1 MRSLTLPALH
11 ATHAGIWLA
20 GADGQPREAS
30 RGEAIARAAETPH
43 IVLNAPL
50 VGQRLGY
57 PELSGLDLLELF
69 AFIHPARFAVPT
81 VAGLSRKLGLEVPP
95 SEADAAVALQQITER
110 LLSVLDDSDW
120 REREGAWTSNAT
132 LHRLGWGWAPLIG
145 ARLERPERG
154 ERMLFSRLKQ
164 WDETAGRPPPRTVLV
179 NPADTRAKLDQLTG
193 RAEAREG
200 QRAMAEAVT
209 QVFAPKPAKAT
220 PNVLLAE
227 AGTGIGKTLAY
238 LAPASLW
245 AEQAGG
251 AVWVSTFTKAL
262 QRQLDA
268 EGPKLFAEPEE
279 RARRIVVRKG
289 RENYLCLLNLED
301 ALQGAFTG
309 RAAVLA
315 QLVGRWA
322 AYSKDGDMVGGDLP
336 GWLPSLFRRAGAAAL
351 TDRRGECVYAGCPH
365 YRRCFIE
372 RAERASREADIVIA
386 NHALVMINAARARE
400 DAPGRILFDEGHHLF
415 DAADSTFAIAF
426 GGQEAIELRRW
437 IVGPEGRSRGRRR
450 GLAARLMDVAS
461 YDEEG
466 AQALDAAVEAARAL
480 PSDGWLQRL
489 VEGAPFGAVEQLLSE
504 VRGTVYTRSKAQ
516 EAGYGLET
524 ELAEPDGALV
534 SAAAAAADL
543 LETLNKPLAALA
555 RRLEA
560 VLEDGP
566 DWLDS
571 QARAR
576 VEGAI
581 RGLSW
586 RRETLAA
593 WIALLA
599 RIGGEGD
606 PEFVD
611 WLAVDRVDGREY
623 DVAIHRRWL
632 DPTKPLA
639 AAVLAP
645 AEGVLVTSA
654 TLRAG
659 EDWSAA
665 DARTGALHLPN
676 PAAHFEAES
685 PFDYAGCSEVLIVTD
700 VKQGDI
706 PSLAGAYA
714 RLIAA
719 AKGGTL
725 GLFTAIQRLKAVHA
739 RIADRLARD
748 GLPLLA
754 QHVDPIDAGTLVDIF
769 RDDPRASL
777 LGTDALRD
785 GVDVPGESL
794 RLVVMERVPWPRPTV
809 LHAARRMA
817 GGGSAYDDRVVRAR
831 LAQAFGRLIR
841 RQGDCGVFVIL
852 SAAMP
857 SRLLK
862 AFPPGV
868 PVTRL
873 PLDEAIARV
882 EQFLP
887 EQARGGEPAKLVEG
901 SAVVSPHPSTTEL
914 TLGGSLPR
922 SGEDQE

>member
-1 MRSLTLPALH
+1 VRSLPLPALH

-20 GADGQPREAS
+20 NGDGEVREAS

-43 IVLNAPL
+43 IILNAPL

-81 VAGLSRKLGLEVPP
+81 AAGLSRALGLEPP
-95 SEADAAVALQQITER
+95 GTDADAALALVRIADG
-110 LLSVLDDSDW
+110 LLSVLAGSDW

-145 ARLERPERG
+145 SRLERPERG
-154 ERMLFSRLKQ
+154 ERMLFSRLQQ
-164 WDETAGRPPPRTVLV
+164 WEEAGERPPPRTVLV
-179 NPADTRAKLDQLTG
+179 DAEDARDKLDRLTG
-193 RAEAREG
+193 RIEPREG
-200 QRAMAEAVT
+200 QKAMAEAVT
-209 QVFAPKPAKAT
+209 QVFNPKRAKDAP
-220 PNVLLAE
+220 NLLLAE

-245 AEQAGG
+245 AEKSGG
-251 AVWVSTFTKAL
+251 TVWVSTFTKAL
-262 QRQLDA
+262 QRQLDG
-268 EGPKLFAEPEE
+268 EGPKLFADADE
-279 RARRIVVRKG
+279 RARKIVVRKG

-301 ALQGAFTG
+301 ALQGAFAG
-309 RAAVLA
+309 RAAILA

-322 AYSKDGDMVGGDLP
+322 AYTKDGDMVGGDLP
-336 GWLPSLFRRAGAAAL
+336 GWLPSLFRRAGATAL

-372 RAERASREADIVIA
+372 RAERASRDADLVIA
-386 NHALVMINAARARE
+386 NHALVMVNAARARE
-400 DAPGRILFDEGHHLF
+400 DAPGRIMFDEGHHLF
-415 DAADSTFAIAF
+415 DAADSTFAVAF
-426 GGQEAIELRRW
+426 GGQEAIEMRRW

-466 AQALDAAVEAARAL
+466 ARALDAAVEAAKAL
-480 PSDGWLQRL
+480 PSDGWLQRII
-489 VEGAPFGAVEQLLSE
+489 EGSPFGPVEALLSE
-504 VRGTVYTRSKAQ
+504 VRGMVYARAKAQ

-534 SAAAAAADL
+534 SAASGAAEI
-543 LETLNKPLAALA
+543 LESLAKPLAALS

-560 VLEDGP
+560 VLEDAP
-566 DWLDS
+566 DWLDT

-576 VEGAI
+576 VDGAI

-586 RRETLAA
+586 RRETLSA
-593 WIALLA
+593 WVAVLA
-599 RIGGEGD
+599 RIGGEAD

-611 WLAVDRVDGREY
+611 WLAVERVDGREY

-639 AAVLAP
+639 AAVIAP
-645 AEGVLVTSA
+645 ADGVLVTSA
-654 TLRAG
+654 TLRGG
-659 EDWSAA
+659 EGWPAA
-665 DARTGALHLPN
+665 EARTGALHLPS
-676 PAAHFEAES
+676 PTGHFEAES
-685 PFDYAGCSEVLIVTD
+685 PFDYGACSEVLIVND
-700 VKQGDI
+700 LKGGDI
-706 PSLAGAYA
+706 PALAGAYA
-714 RLIAA
+714 RLIEAA
-719 AKGGTL
+719 NGGTL
-725 GLFTAIQRLKAVHA
+725 GLFTAVQRLKAVHA
-739 RIADRLARD
+739 RIADRLARA

-769 RDDPRASL
+769 RDDPHASL

-841 RQGDCGVFVIL
+841 RQGDSGVFVVL
-852 SAAMP
+852 SAAFP
-857 SRLLK
+857 SRLLS

-868 PVTRL
+868 AVRRV
-873 PLDEAIARV
+873 PLDQAIARV
-882 EQFLP
+882 EERLHGVVAP
-887 EQARGGEPAKLVEG
+887 MVEELVE
-901 SAVVSPHPSTTEL
+901 
-914 TLGGSLPR
+914 
-922 SGEDQE
+922 

>member
-1 MRSLTLPALH
+1 MPAPLPLPALH

-20 GADGQPREAS
+20 SGEGEVREAS
-30 RGEAIARAAETPH
+30 RGEAISRAAETPH
-43 IVLNAPL
+43 IILNAPL

-69 AFIHPARFAVPT
+69 AFIHPAKFAVPT
-81 VAGLSRKLGLEVPP
+81 VAGLCRSVGLEPP
-95 SEADAAVALQQITER
+95 ASEAEAASALQHIAER
-110 LLSVLDDSDW
+110 LLAVLADPDW
-120 REREGAWTSNAT
+120 REREGAWTANVT
-132 LHRLGWGWAPLIG
+132 LHRLGWSWAPLIG

-164 WDETAGRPPPRTVLV
+164 WDEAAERQPPRTVALD
-179 NPADTRAKLDQLTG
+179 PAEARAKLDALTG

-209 QVFAPKPAKAT
+209 QVFAPKPAKGA
-220 PNVLLAE
+220 PNLLLAE

-238 LAPASLW
+238 LAPAALW

-268 EGPKLFAEPEE
+268 EGPKLFADAEE
-279 RARRIVVRKG
+279 RARKIVVRKG

-301 ALQGAFTG
+301 ALQGAFAG

-322 AYSKDGDMVGGDLP
+322 AYTKDGDMVGGDLP
-336 GWLPSLFRRAGAAAL
+336 GWLPSLFRRAGSTAL

-365 YRRCFIE
+365 YRRCFVE
-372 RAERASREADIVIA
+372 RAERASREADLVIA

-400 DAPGRILFDEGHHLF
+400 DAPARILFDEGHHLF
-415 DAADSTFAIAF
+415 DAADSTFAVTF

-450 GLAARLMDVAS
+450 GLAARLLDVAS

-466 AQALDAAVEAARAL
+466 GRALESAIDAAKAL
-480 PSDGWLQRL
+480 PSDGWIQRL
-489 VEGAPFGAVEQLLSE
+489 VEGSPFGPIEALLSE
-504 VRGTVYTRSKAQ
+504 VRGVVYARSKAQ

-534 SAAAAAADL
+534 SQSAAAMQQ
-543 LETLNKPLAALA
+543 LETLQKPLAALG

-560 VLEDGP
+560 VLEDAP

-599 RIGGEGD
+599 RIGGGAD

-611 WLAVDRVDGREY
+611 WLAVERVDGREY

-645 AEGVLVTSA
+645 ADGVLVTSA
-654 TLRAG
+654 TLRGG
-659 EDWSAA
+659 EDWPSAE
-665 DARTGALHLPN
+665 ARTGAAHLQI
-676 PAAHFEAES
+676 PARHFEAES
-685 PFDYAGCSEVLIVTD
+685 PFDYAGCSEVLVVTD
-700 VKQGDI
+700 IGPGDI
-706 PSLAGAYA
+706 PALAGAYA
-714 RLIAA
+714 RLIEAA
-719 AKGGTL
+719 GGGTL

-739 RIADRLARD
+739 RIADRLARA

-841 RQGDCGVFVIL
+841 RQGDCGTFVIL

-868 PVTRL
+868 PVSRV

-882 EQFLP
+882 GQFLP
-887 EQARGGEPAKLVEG
+887 GTGRWQREALTEG
-901 SAVVSPHPSTTEL
+901 AHAA
-914 TLGGSLPR
+914 
-922 SGEDQE
+922 D